1 MFIKKDAKLVVDLI
15 KTYLPE
21 DLANNKDIIIA
32 GGFALN
38 AFIVN
43 EMMQSLSDSL
53 ASSLISKN
61 MFQNPLV
68 PFSDVDLWI
77 TNDSS
82 DSGIDILFSKELKDK
97 ISYNNSLLS
106 ISYKNIL
113 LSNRESI
120 SIDRASDW
128 ANTFMFSS
136 SKRKV
141 KLKPIQCIVRKQDS
155 VESLLSS
162 FDLGICSVAIYNG
175 EFIIHPSFM
184 DSMNK
189 KQLTINNQGL
199 MRKSLASKVFQALR
213 HFKYYEKTGFEFS
226 RELYQRTLEV
236 MSDSN
241 TYWQE
246 CKKLGAISQWG
257 GVTAGVK
264 VKITTSDNYEQEVVT
279 KESTNSMIKRLAT
292 HFAEMQKM
300 SHWDISHALF
310 IGDSD
315 LFPVKSI
322 IEKKLVDSD
331 KKSELDKAFDDIV
344 F

>member
-21 DLANNKDIIIA
+21 DLANNKDVIIA

-38 AFIVN
+38 AFVVN
-43 EMMQSLSDSL
+43 EILESLNDRAAGSL
-53 ASSLISKN
+53 VVKN
-61 MFQNPLV
+61 LFQNPVV

-77 TNDSS
+77 TNDCN
-82 DSGIDILFSKELKDK
+82 DSGLQNLFLRKDK
-97 ISYNNSLLS
+97 FTAEPVSFSSGETIRL
-106 ISYKNIL
+106 
-113 LSNRESI
+113 
-120 SIDRASDW
+120 DRASDW
-128 ANTFMFSS
+128 ANTFILSDYKQ
-136 SKRKV
+136 KRKV

-162 FDLGICSVAIYNG
+162 FDLGVCSVAIHNG
-175 EFIIHPSFM
+175 EFIVHQSFM

-189 KQLTINNQGL
+189 KQLTINNEGL

-213 HFKYYEKTGFEFS
+213 HFKYYEKTNFEFS
-226 RELYQRTLEV
+226 KELYQRTLEV

-246 CKKLGAISQWG
+246 CKKLGLVSQWG
-257 GVTAGVK
+257 GTTAGVK

-292 HFAEMQKM
+292 HFADMQKM
-300 SHWDISHALF
+300 SHWDVSHALF
-310 IGDSD
+310 VGDSD

-322 IEKKLVDSD
+322 IERKLAEQNKQEAIID
-331 KKSELDKAFDDIV
+331 LIPF
-344 F
+344 